1 MMIAILILVIVNIIW
16 TTLMAAVAISMA
28 KERVEQMKKEMKEY
42 ADGRYK
48 TLLKVILNVDQIIEQ
63 ADEACR

>member
-1 MMIAILILVIVNIIW
+1 MTTVILILVIVNIIW
-16 TTLMAAVAISMA
+16 TTLIAAVAVSMA
-28 KERVEQMKKEMKEY
+28 KERAELMKKEMREY
-42 ADGRYK
+42 VDGRYK